1 MIRNR
6 IAPAIVMLSMINM
19 CACSKS
25 DTPKVQ
31 YISSAESVVDN
42 SNAKEINEYF
52 ADVDNW
58 NELNQVFCE
67 LYKKD
72 AVEMKIS
79 VKNQSSIPTL
89 NAFGTGNLWITIDD
103 VEFCIEV
110 KDNKAMS
117 IWCSYPGY
125 ATSCKLKTTSPGL
138 DDWYYTL
145 IR

>member
-6 IAPAIVMLSMINM
+6 IATAIVMLSMINM

-89 NAFGTGNLWITIDD
+89 NAFGTGDLWITIDG
-103 VEFCIEV
+103 VEFKIEV
-110 KDNKAMS
+110 KDNKAMH
-117 IWCSYPGY
+117 INCSYPGY
-125 ATSCKLKTTSPGL
+125 STSCDLRTTRPGQ
-138 DDWYYTL
+138 DEAWYTL
-145 IR
+145 VR